1 LASLRPRSGPTTS
14 PLESLKWGG
23 RVVSKSSGRTRS
35 GSMSTSSLRGGPVT
49 VIDMPV
55 KRSYAKR
62 AKIAFFVAA
71 GVVGTLAGTVIA
83 RHLDPVVGLLAG
95 LLIGAVVGV
104 VVYLV
109 VVAWPVL
116 RVFWHWLP
124 EILAAVGLLIL
135 WTLVME
141 STALTAVFL
150 AVIAVV
156 GLSIG
161 LAPLLIRR
169 RWSARPGWRWLVC
182 IERTAVVL
190 ATVGRYVMSTM
201 WCLIVRHRLRVC
213 FAAFIHV
220 PGTLAVINKPL
231 ILWARPTPAGER
243 VWVWLRPG
251 LALSDLEGRT
261 DQLAVACWA
270 NTVRVI
276 RATSPYA
283 ALIRVD
289 ITRRDPLR
297 AKVASPLVRMVP
309 ADDEEESTSPG
320 MPPVLDL
327 DLGDITDL
335 TNREPKSKHG
345 REPRAPKP
353 VEPANPAAVDEYDA
367 FI

>member
-1 LASLRPRSGPTTS
+1 M
-14 PLESLKWGG
+14 WGG
-23 RVVSKSSGRTRS
+23 RVVSKSSGRTRA

-49 VIDMPV
+49 VIDMQV

-62 AKIAFFVAA
+62 AKVAFFVTT
-71 GVVGTLAGTVIA
+71 GVVGLLAGTVIA

-95 LLIGAVVGV
+95 VLIGAVVGV

-124 EILAAVGLLIL
+124 EILGAVGLLFV

-141 STALTAVFL
+141 STALTVAFL
-150 AVIAVV
+150 ALVALI
-156 GLSIG
+156 GLSTG
-161 LAPLLIRR
+161 LAPLLVRR
-169 RWSARPGWRWLVC
+169 HWLARPGWRWLVC

-190 ATVGRYVMSTM
+190 ATVGRYVVSTM

>member
-1 LASLRPRSGPTTS
+1 M
-14 PLESLKWGG
+14 
-23 RVVSKSSGRTRS
+23 SKSSGRTRA

-49 VIDMPV
+49 VIDMQV

-62 AKIAFFVAA
+62 AKVAFFVTT
-71 GVVGTLAGTVIA
+71 GVVGLLAGTVIA

-95 LLIGAVVGV
+95 VLIGAVVGV

-124 EILAAVGLLIL
+124 EILGAVGLLFV

-141 STALTAVFL
+141 STALTVAFL
-150 AVIAVV
+150 ALVALI
-156 GLSIG
+156 GLSTG
-161 LAPLLIRR
+161 LAPLLVRR
-169 RWSARPGWRWLVC
+169 HWLARPGWRWLVC

-190 ATVGRYVMSTM
+190 ATVGRYVVSTM

-213 FAAFIHV
+213 FAAFIHA

-297 AKVASPLVRMVP
+297 ATVASPLVRMVP
-309 ADDEEESTSPG
+309 ADDLDEASTSPG

-353 VEPANPAAVDEYDA
+353 VESASPAPVDEYDA